1 MASLLKPGSSRRKR
15 GASSSGIDNNDGG
28 KKRRQTESGTTTP
41 ASNVQ
46 QKEGGNLKK
55 KSKKKDETPP
65 TDKTTLIEY
74 GVNAKKN
81 QDKRK
86 LRNEE
91 QKERDAIEMV
101 KESCKEFK
109 LVVSN
114 SMWAYVSEVML
125 SEDGKT
131 VHLIRNQVNHNT
143 ISKPL
148 TNEITNNYADN
159 PILADLNGKIHNRG
173 MGDDMTCILTF
184 NTLVSVPVF

>member
-1 MASLLKPGSSRRKR
+1 MATLLEPGGSPRKR
-15 GASSSGIDNNDGG
+15 GASSSKVDNNNSG
-28 KKRRQTESGTTTP
+28 KKRR
-41 ASNVQ
+41 
-46 QKEGGNLKK
+46 
-55 KSKKKDETPP
+55 KKDETPP
-65 TDKTTLIEY
+65 TDKTILIQY
-74 GVNAKKN
+74 GVDAKKN
-81 QDKRK
+81 QDNRK
-86 LRNEE
+86 LGIEE

-101 KESCKEFK
+101 EKSCKGFK

-114 SMWAYVSEVML
+114 CMWPYISELML
-125 SEDGKT
+125 SKDEHT
-131 VHLIRNQVNHNT
+131 VHLIRNEVNHNT

>member
-1 MASLLKPGSSRRKR
+1 M
-15 GASSSGIDNNDGG
+15 SGIDNNDGG

-41 ASNVQ
+41 ASSVQ
-46 QKEGGNLKK
+46 QKENGNLKK

-65 TDKTTLIEY
+65 TDKTILIKY
-74 GVNAKKN
+74 GVDAKKN
-81 QDKRK
+81 QDNRK
-86 LRNEE
+86 LGNEE

-101 KESCKEFK
+101 EKSCKGFK

-114 SMWAYVSEVML
+114 CMWPYISELML
-125 SEDGKT
+125 SKDEHT
-131 VHLIRNQVNHNT
+131 VHLIRNEVNHNT

-148 TNEITNNYADN
+148 ANEITNNYTDN

>member
-1 MASLLKPGSSRRKR
+1 MASLLMSGSAQRKR
-15 GASSSGIDNNDGG
+15 GASSSEIENNDGS

-46 QKEGGNLKK
+46 QKENGSLKK
-55 KSKKKDETPP
+55 KTKKKGETPP
-65 TDKTTLIEY
+65 TDKKTLATC

-86 LRNEE
+86 LGNEE
-91 QKERDAIEMV
+91 QKERDARQVV
-101 KESCKEFK
+101 KENCKEFK
-109 LVVSN
+109 LDVSN
-114 SMWAYVSEVML
+114 SIWPYLSEVML

-131 VHLIRNQVNHNT
+131 IHLLRNQVNHNT

-148 TNEITNNYADN
+148 TNEITNNFASN
-159 PILADLNGKIHNRG
+159 PIMADLNGKIHDRS
-173 MGDDMTCILTF
+173 MGDDMTCILTH

>member
-15 GASSSGIDNNDGG
+15 GASSSGIDNNDGD

-65 TDKTTLIEY
+65 KDKTSLIEY

-81 QDKRK
+81 QDTRK
-86 LRNEE
+86 LGNEE
-91 QKERDAIEMV
+91 KKERDAIEVV
-101 KESCKEFK
+101 KESCNEFK

-114 SMWAYVSEVML
+114 SMWAFVSEVML
-125 SEDGKT
+125 SKDEKR
-131 VHLIRNQVNHNT
+131 VHLIRIQANHNT

-148 TNEITNNYADN
+148 LNEITNNYADN
-159 PILADLNGKIHNRG
+159 PIMADLNGKIHDRSI
-173 MGDDMTCILTF
+173 GDDMTCILTH